1 MKIYQLYEYS
11 YDWEDSMD
19 YIRGSYLKKERAEEE
34 LVKAKSKEEESRS
47 KNDKCQ
53 QCPFVGEEQCELD
66 TLLSTYHDYCSDMKL
81 YEDADHCLDCE
92 NYYFQ
97 WGYST
102 FGIKEVE
109 VEE

>member
-1 MKIYQLYEYS
+1 MKIYQLHEYFGV
-11 YDWEDSMD
+11 WEDFTDM
-19 YIRGSYLKKERAEEE
+19 IRGSYLKKERAEEE
-34 LVKAKSKEEESRS
+34 LSKAKTEEEELIM

-53 QCPFVGEEQCELD
+53 QCPFVGEEPCELD

-81 YEDADHCLDCE
+81 YEDADHCLNCE

-97 WGYST
+97 WSYST